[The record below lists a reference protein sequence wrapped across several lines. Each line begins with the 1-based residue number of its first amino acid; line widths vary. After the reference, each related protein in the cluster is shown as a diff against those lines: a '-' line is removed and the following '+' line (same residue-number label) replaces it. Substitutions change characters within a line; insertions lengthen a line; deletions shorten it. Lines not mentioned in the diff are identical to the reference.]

1 MVIEFTFSK
10 DGSSH
15 NGDDLLAED
24 IANHYCADA
33 IWNGDWCNRIRSFKK
48 EDDQ

>member
-1 MVIEFTFSK
+1 MVIEFTFLK

-24 IANHYCADA
+24 ISKHYCAGA
-33 IWNGDWCNRIRSFKK
+33 IWNGDWRKRSHSSNK
-48 EDDQ
+48 EDNR